1 MSNAAALDT
10 TTTIDAP
17 DVDDAFAE
25 TAFADTAFSDTATLP
40 HRLPATVLSG
50 FLGAGK
56 TTLLNQVLR
65 HRGPLRVAVI
75 VNDMSELNIDAE
87 LVREGDERAGVGLSR
102 TDEAMVEMS
111 NGCICCT
118 LRDDLLKEVGRLA
131 REGRFDYLLIESTGI
146 SEPMPIAATFDF
158 VDEHGQGLRDL
169 ACIDTMVTVVDA
181 LNLLNDYA
189 SEDFLAQRDSGV
201 DAQDSRRLV
210 ELLVEQIE
218 FANVVVVSKTDLVDA
233 ARLAQ
238 VHAVIRALN
247 PAARIIDARRGDVP
261 IGELLGTGLFQM
273 EQAESQP
280 RWIQALEGHDHSEAD
295 EYGLSSFVYRA
306 DRPFDAARLHALIAQ
321 PWPGL
326 LRFKGYV
333 WLASR
338 LDWLACLSGAGRG
351 HQLDP
356 VGRWSVPLGERGQ
369 EFVLIGQDLDLP
381 ALTRA
386 LDACLISPVAP
397 LATSP
402 VADPWPRWDLDSPQ
416 EGIH

>member
-1 MSNAAALDT
+1 MPIATAVEVVDV
-10 TTTIDAP
+10 I
-17 DVDDAFAE
+17 DVDA
-25 TAFADTAFSDTATLP
+25 AFADTAAQAP
-40 HRLPATVLSG
+40 RLPATVLSG

-87 LVREGDERAGVGLSR
+87 FVRDGAERAGVGLSR

-169 ACIDTMVTVVDA
+169 ARIDTMVTVVDA

-247 PAARIIDARRGDVP
+247 PAARIIDARHGDVP

-306 DRPFDAARLHALIAQ
+306 DRPFDASRLHALIAQ

-369 EFVLIGQDLDLP
+369 EFVLIGQDLDIP

-386 LDACLISPVAP
+386 LDACLTSPAAP
-397 LATSP
+397 LATLPITSP
-402 VADPWPRWDLDSPQ
+402 VIDPWPRWDLDSPQ

>member
-1 MSNAAALDT
+1 MSVAAAAAVA
-10 TTTIDAP
+10 IP
-17 DVDDAFAE
+17 R
-25 TAFADTAFSDTATLP
+25 
-40 HRLPATVLSG
+40 RLPATVLSG

-75 VNDMSELNIDAE
+75 VNDMSELNVDAD
-87 LVREGDERAGVGLSR
+87 LVRDGAERAGVGLSR

-118 LRDDLLKEVGRLA
+118 LRDDLLQEVGRLA

-158 VDEHGQGLRDL
+158 VDEHGQGLREL
-169 ACIDTMVTVVDA
+169 ARIDTMVTVVDA

-201 DAQDSRRLV
+201 DPQDGRRLV

-238 VHAVIRALN
+238 VHAVIKALN
-247 PAARIIDARRGDVP
+247 PGARIVDARHGDVP
-261 IGELLGTGLFQM
+261 IGELLGTGLFDL

-295 EYGLSSFVYRA
+295 AYGLASFVYRA
-306 DRPFDAARLHALIAQ
+306 DRPFDAERLHTLIAN

-338 LDWLACLSGAGRG
+338 LD
-351 HQLDP
+351 HQA
-356 VGRWSVPLGERGQ
+356 RQ
-369 EFVLIGQDLDLP
+369 E
-381 ALTRA
+381 
-386 LDACLISPVAP
+386 
-397 LATSP
+397 
-402 VADPWPRWDLDSPQ
+402 
-416 EGIH
+416 

>member
-1 MSNAAALDT
+1 MSVADAADAAAS
-10 TTTIDAP
+10 A
-17 DVDDAFAE
+17 VASAV
-25 TAFADTAFSDTATLP
+25 AATLP
-40 HRLPATVLSG
+40 RRLPATVLSG

-75 VNDMSELNIDAE
+75 VNDMSELNIDAD
-87 LVREGDERAGVGLSR
+87 LVRDGAERAGVGLSR

-118 LRDDLLKEVGRLA
+118 LRDDLLQEVGRLA

-158 VDEHGQGLRDL
+158 IDEHGQGLREL
-169 ACIDTMVTVVDA
+169 ARIDTMVTVVDA

-189 SEDFLAQRDSGV
+189 SDDFLAQRDSGV
-201 DAQDSRRLV
+201 DAQDRRRLV

-247 PAARIIDARRGDVP
+247 PGARVIDARHGDVP
-261 IGELLGTGLFQM
+261 IGELLGTGLFDL

-280 RWIQALEGHDHSEAD
+280 RWIRALEGHDHSEAD

-306 DRPFDAARLHALIAQ
+306 DRPFDAGRLHTLIAH

-338 LDWLACLSGAGRG
+338 PDWLACLSGAGRG

-356 VGRWSVPLGERGQ
+356 VGRWSVPPSERGQ
-369 EFVLIGQDLDLP
+369 ELVLIGQDLDVP
-381 ALTRA
+381 TLTRA
-386 LDACLISPVAP
+386 LDACL
-397 LATSP
+397 TSTAASGGP
-402 VADPWPRWDLDSPQ
+402 DPWPAWDLTSPH
-416 EGIH
+416 EGTH